1 VLADT
6 IEELVWQAVSK
17 LLRTPQVLI
26 EQYNQLQLARPAE
39 TPVQPKTK
47 RQKRGNRERN

>member
-6 IEELVWQAVSK
+6 IEELVWQAVSE

-26 EQYNQLQLARPAE
+26 EQYNRRHESGYGVPGI
-39 TPVQPKTK
+39 P
-47 RQKRGNRERN
+47 GDSNS